1 MKIEDIYK
9 ALSEPDRLRILN
21 LLAEGPLCG
30 CFIQEIM
37 EVCQVKVSKQLG
49 YLKKM
54 SLVESIRN
62 ANWMVYR
69 LAEPVPPLLAEN
81 IRMMRGSDGGHN
93 ILNSDLEQRR
103 LLMERVAKGEKTA
116 PQTVRK
122 KCCLFG
128 RRCD

>member
-37 EVCQVKVSKQLG
+37 GVCQVKVSKQLG
-49 YLKKM
+49 YLKKAG
-54 SLVESIRN
+54 LVENIRN
-62 ANWMVYR
+62 ANWMIYG
-69 LAEPVPPLLAEN
+69 LAEPIPPLLAEN
-81 IRMMRGSDGGHN
+81 IRMMRGDGGQN
-93 ILNSDLEQRR
+93 ILKNDLEKRR
-103 LLMERVAKGEKTA
+103 RLMERVAKGETTA

-128 RRCD
+128 RHCD